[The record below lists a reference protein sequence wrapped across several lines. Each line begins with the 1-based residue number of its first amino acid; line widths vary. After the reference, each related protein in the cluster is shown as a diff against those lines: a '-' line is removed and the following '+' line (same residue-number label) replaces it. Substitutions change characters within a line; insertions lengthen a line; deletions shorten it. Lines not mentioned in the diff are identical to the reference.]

1 MLSRAQITSSMLQDS
16 VQAGLLQR
24 AADDLT
30 GSNAQSQEMQT
41 HKELRI
47 RILFAAYP
55 FFKRPWEGKLQKDTD
70 FNQVVCH
77 ADLFPFTFHD
87 LSSKLTIMTALGILI
102 SGILTILRFV
112 FLPSS
117 TAADHNCM

>member
-1 MLSRAQITSSMLQDS
+1 MLQDS

-41 HKELRI
+41 RKESRI
-47 RILFAAYP
+47 SISFAAYP

-77 ADLFPFTFHD
+77 VDLFHLLF
-87 LSSKLTIMTALGILI
+87 MTSLVN
-102 SGILTILRFV
+102 R
-112 FLPSS
+112 P
-117 TAADHNCM
+117 